1 MIKKINIKNLESAER
16 VLSVQFP
23 SYRIEAALLDNYE
36 IPPLKDTVASL
47 HNCDET
53 FFGYFIDEELCGVI
67 SVKLEE
73 DIVDIHRLFV
83 HPNHL
88 RKGIAKKLLYFLQ
101 EEFHDAKKMIV
112 TTGSKNSPA
121 IEFYQKNGFT
131 MLKDLT
137 VEENL
142 SLTLFEKN
150 MN

>member
-47 HNCDET
+47 QNCDET

-67 SVKLEE
+67 SLKLEE

-101 EEFHDAKKMIV
+101 EEFHDAKK
-112 TTGSKNSPA
+112 
-121 IEFYQKNGFT
+121 
-131 MLKDLT
+131 
-137 VEENL
+137 
-142 SLTLFEKN
+142 
-150 MN
+150 

>member
-67 SVKLEE
+67 SLKLEE

-131 MLKDLT
+131 MLKELT